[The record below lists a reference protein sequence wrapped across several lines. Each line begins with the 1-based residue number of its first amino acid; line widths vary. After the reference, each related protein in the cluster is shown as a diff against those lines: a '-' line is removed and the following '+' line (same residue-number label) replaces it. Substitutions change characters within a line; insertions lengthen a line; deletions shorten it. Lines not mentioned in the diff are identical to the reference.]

1 MPDISIVNETPNML
15 RIALVAGPSPASFDN
30 HIAGG
35 QTFYSHVPSVR
46 LHVSLFPVDELRN
59 SSYRTDVLLV

>member
-15 RIALVAGPSPASFDN
+15 RIALFAGPSPASFDN
-30 HIAGG
+30 HVSGG

-46 LHVSLFPVDELRN
+46 VYFSLFPVDQLR
-59 SSYRTDVLLV
+59 SRVYRTDVLLI